1 MAAYDLEVKQL
12 TYFYPEA
19 QHPTLHRIDW
29 QVARGEFVLLVGPSG
44 CGKSTLLRALNGLVP
59 EFYGGA
65 VGGEVL
71 YRGRPLGEY
80 GNRGIARHV
89 GMVFQDP
96 ERQLV
101 MSEVEREIAFGL
113 ENVQVPEAE
122 MRRRVAEVMSFF
134 DLTILRHKRTSELSG
149 GEKQKVAI
157 AAVMALQPGVLL
169 LDEPTSQLDP
179 GSAQEILDLIKRLNE
194 ELGITVIL
202 VEQRLDRVLHL
213 ADRIVALHEGEI
225 DFDGTPEEFAHY
237 AAEQRM
243 ELLPPITRLFVEGG
257 REERPLTVKEARQ
270 LLAEHRLLDKDAFS
284 EKGAVPRSDSRFMKA
299 VRRMFGGGSS
309 APEDALL
316 EARGVRFQY
325 EGGDEVLK
333 GVDLKV
339 PRGRLTAWLGA
350 NGTGKSTLLR
360 HFVALNKPVEGDV
373 KIEGR
378 STRGMEPA
386 DLAGKIGYL
395 SQHPG
400 DYLFH
405 DTLWEECEF
414 SRHLIGLSVGDD
426 EAERDISAVL
436 DRLGLLRY
444 RDRNPRDLSGGERQ
458 RAALATVLVQKPHA
472 LLLDEPTR
480 GLDSGQKDALGRWL
494 HGYVT
499 EGNTVVLITHDIE
512 FAAEYSDHLVLIDD
526 GQIVAQGGPEEMLAR
541 GLFYSPQIGRAFRGL
556 DEGVVRLADGARRL
570 REWAGKSEDEQ
581 QGVAEDAGGVR
592 R

>member
-1 MAAYDLEVKQL
+1 MAAYDLELKKL

-19 QHPTLHRIDW
+19 EQPTLNHIDW
-29 QVARGEFVLLVGPSG
+29 QVERGEFVLLVGPSG

-71 YRGRPLGEY
+71 YRGRSLSEY

-113 ENVQVPEAE
+113 ENLQVPEAE

-134 DLTILRHKRTSELSG
+134 DLTDLRQKRTGELSG

-157 AAVMALQPGVLL
+157 AAVMALQPDVLL

-194 ELGITVIL
+194 ELGLTVIL

-213 ADRIVALHEGEI
+213 ADRIVALHEGQI
-225 DFDGTPEEFAHY
+225 DFDGRPQEFAHY
-237 AAEQRM
+237 AAEQRT

-270 LLAEHRLLDKDAFS
+270 LLAEYRTPGRDAFL
-284 EKGAVPRSDSRFMKA
+284 EKGDVPRPDSRFMKA
-299 VRRMFGGGSS
+299 VRRMFGSGGSS
-309 APEDALL
+309 APDDVLL

-339 PRGRLTAWLGA
+339 PRGRFTAWLGA

-360 HFVALNKPVEGDV
+360 HFVALNKPDDGDV

-378 STRGMEPA
+378 STRGMETA
-386 DLAGKIGYL
+386 DLAGRIGYL

-405 DTLWEECEF
+405 DTLWQECEF
-414 SRHLIGLSVGDD
+414 SRELIGLSAGDD

-480 GLDSGQKDALGRWL
+480 GLDSGQKDSLGRWL
-494 HGYVT
+494 QTYVA

-512 FAAEYSDHLVLIDD
+512 FAAEYADHLVLIDD

-570 REWAGKSEDEQ
+570 REWT
-581 QGVAEDAGGVR
+581 AGGDR